1 MASAALIAA
10 SSIWLL
16 AASSTAQ
23 APDLRYKPI
32 LQCRGVILQK
42 YARGP
47 SEVLQAYIA
56 RTGGQLQSSGLS
68 ADEIVRQDGVAASF
82 MGVTFNDLKFRDE
95 WVGEAGMNGYPR
107 VNAKLREWAA
117 GCGFSA
123 EISVRYP

>member
-23 APDLRYKPI
+23 SPDPRYKPV
-32 LQCRGVILQK
+32 LQCRGLILQK

-47 SEVLQAYIA
+47 GEVTQAYVA
-56 RTGGQLQSSGLS
+56 RTDAQLQSSGLS
-68 ADEIVRQDGVAASF
+68 PDEIVRQDGMAASF
-82 MGVTFNDLKFRDE
+82 MAFTVNDLKLRDE
-95 WVGEAGMNGYPR
+95 WVGEAGTDGYPR

-117 GCGFSA
+117 GCGFSP
-123 EISVRYP
+123 EIIVRYP